1 MEGGAARG
9 WVVRPCYGSGAK
21 PRPIEPP
28 CTALLFARDLNAH
41 WRLGLP
47 SPLLRFQELLQGPVI
62 SEDLVHVT
70 FLRKSTCSMVIIRFF
85 LEHQTMQHSKQRD
98 SLSGTLLLVHRWRR
112 PDGFG
117 WRRILWRKLRNRSYG
132 NRQEL
137 PQASIFLPET
147 NIFLLCRL
155 EWKRFR
161 TLLGHTAFT
170 APCDVS
176 ALLGDTPVRPQT
188 PRRYQLGARILPPG
202 LETGSHK

>member
-47 SPLLRFQELLQGPVI
+47 SPLLRFQEPLQGPVKLFLQCPVV

-98 SLSGTLLLVHRWRR
+98 SLSGTLLLVHRVAPALRSSPQHFLYDFARR
-112 PDGFG
+112 STH
-117 WRRILWRKLRNRSYG
+117 LRVPNLLASD
-132 NRQEL
+132 QTTVDSL
-137 PQASIFLPET
+137 P
-147 NIFLLCRL
+147 
-155 EWKRFR
+155 
-161 TLLGHTAFT
+161 
-170 APCDVS
+170 
-176 ALLGDTPVRPQT
+176 
-188 PRRYQLGARILPPG
+188 
-202 LETGSHK
+202 